1 MPGLKQMLVQGSLFR
16 HNKYVDLDIFLKS
29 MLDFMFYGI
38 VEAGKLCGGSNV
50 KAETRRRQSFLR
62 VTM

>member
-1 MPGLKQMLVQGSLFR
+1 MPGLKQMLVQGSLYR
-16 HNKYVDLDIFLKS
+16 HDKYVDLDICLKP

-50 KAETRRRQSFLR
+50 KAETRR
-62 VTM
+62 

>member
-1 MPGLKQMLVQGSLFR
+1 MLVQVSLFR
-16 HNKYVDLDIFLKS
+16 HDEYVDLDICLKP

-50 KAETRRRQSFLR
+50 KAETRRWQTFL
-62 VTM
+62 